1 MMDQSI
7 NLPKLPFL
15 SGTFSEAYNENGQ
28 NNGAEEEHKS
38 VAVQIDDDSIT
49 WGYDHSNVNESFL
62 KNEKLLTNSS
72 ESNKRALRLDEI
84 DYGPI
89 NPLLGSPFL

>member
-1 MMDQSI
+1 MDQSI
-7 NLPKLPFL
+7 NLPKLTFS

-28 NNGAEEEHKS
+28 SNGAEEEHKS
-38 VAVQIDDDSIT
+38 TAVQVDDESIT

-72 ESNKRALRLDEI
+72 ESNKQALRLDEI
-84 DYGPI
+84 DYGSI